1 MSEFMIGS
9 SVQVQEPTKL
19 QTPALVMGYG
29 PTSEQYL
36 VRFEGGE
43 QAHYSA
49 NQLKNWCTCEI

>member
-19 QTPALVMGYG
+19 QTPALVMGYD

-36 VRFEGGE
+36 VRFEG
-43 QAHYSA
+43 A
-49 NQLKNWCTCEI
+49 NKPTIQPTN

>member
-19 QTPALVMGYG
+19 QTPALVMGYD

-36 VRFEGGE
+36 VRFEGGRTSPLFSQPIKE
-43 QAHYSA
+43 LVYV
-49 NQLKNWCTCEI
+49 

>member
-9 SVQVQEPTKL
+9 SVQVQDSAKL
-19 QTPALVMGYG
+19 ETPALVMGYD
-29 PTSEQYL
+29 PTNEQYL

-43 QAHYSA
+43 QAHYPG